1 MDAYRVGSRFIWES
15 FVDEAASSGAPDSQ
29 TLVRASSRVWMLQDD
44 FIVAMAAGY
53 RDAMTARVLN
63 REHER
68 SALVGAL
75 LEGRI
80 TETRTLW
87 ETAEILR
94 ITRRGPYVVV
104 AAEVPELGR
113 QAISDAE
120 NRLRAEDISS
130 AWRLLPDLQVGIVV
144 LRTPAAAQPARRAA
158 RPAGPPT
165 GSGSARNTRPW
176 SRPGRGC
183 GSPGS
188 R

>member
-1 MDAYRVGSRFIWES
+1 MDAYRVGSRFIWQS
-15 FVDEAASSGAPDSQ
+15 FVDEAASSGAPDSRA
-29 TLVRASSRVWMLQDD
+29 LVRASSRVWMLQDD

-53 RDAMTARVLN
+53 RDAMTARILN

-87 ETAEILR
+87 EAAEILR

-144 LRTPAAAQPARRAA
+144 LPTPRQLSQLAALLTRRATHRVGISPQYQA
-158 RPAGPPT
+158 LEQT
-165 GSGSARNTRPW
+165 GRR
-176 SRPGRGC
+176 C
-183 GSPGS
+183 GSRGS